1 MGAGARIE
9 KAILDIQGSKMSAVI
24 KDKIGIKIRRGGVD
38 IATPK
43 KKNISNRVKPKT

>member
-24 KDKIGIKIRRGGVD
+24 KDKIGNKIRRGRGEKLLSPP
-38 IATPK
+38 PK
-43 KKNISNRVKPKT
+43 KTFQKV